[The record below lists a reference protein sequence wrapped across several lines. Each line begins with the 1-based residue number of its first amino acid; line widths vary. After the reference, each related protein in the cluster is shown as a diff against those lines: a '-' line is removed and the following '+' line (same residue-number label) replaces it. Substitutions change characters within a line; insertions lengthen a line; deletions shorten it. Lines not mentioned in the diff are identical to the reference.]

1 MRFAD
6 GMIVRNF
13 QASGMMVALVSAFGV
28 FSAKAEL
35 PTLDDRKWVGN
46 FLALENKHYHFS
58 VSTRGRGKV
67 EVVGKQGKTIGEMS
81 AVTVDFV
88 IQETLP
94 DGKTVT
100 KTVQAESLE
109 SPQPAALKLANVVI
123 RGKVTGDA
131 AFEAYL
137 NEERGTLS
145 LGGKLLNPGTLKN
158 PLRFGIRVNFPARY
172 TNSNDKPGEND
183 SKADAKK
190 AAKALEEKSEKD
202 RLQLKMMDGKSRKQ
216 SLTDAVDASTAEVN
230 GPGIAALSLETSSY
244 QEKKIMLLAS
254 ENSSMTLSN
263 TSAKPL
269 NTGFSV
275 IWTADSAK
283 DPEAKA
289 RLSIDVK

>member
-6 GMIVRNF
+6 GMNVRNF
-13 QASGMMVALVSAFGV
+13 QAGGMMVAVVSAFGV

-58 VSTRGRGKV
+58 VATQGRGKI

-88 IQETLP
+88 VQETLP
-94 DGKTVT
+94 DGKMVT
-100 KTVQAESLE
+100 KTIKSESLE
-109 SPQPAALKLANVVI
+109 SPQPAGLKLANVVI

-131 AFEAYL
+131 EFEAYL
-137 NEERGTLS
+137 NEERGNLS

-158 PLRFGIRVNFPARY
+158 PLRFGIRVNFPTSY
-172 TNSNDKPGEND
+172 TNFNDKPEGKD

-202 RLQLKMMDGKSRKQ
+202 RLQLKMMDGKSRRQ

-230 GPGIAALSLETSSY
+230 GPGIAALSLEISSY

-289 RLSIDVK
+289 RLSIEVK